1 MSLLKYGGITLCD
14 GVKSGILNV
23 ELIPD
28 IIVPG
33 RRRQQ
38 IQIPG
43 RDGDLV
49 FYDGAYN
56 NVIRR
61 YNVYFSKN
69 YASSDATLLEAI
81 RSVLEKVLNL
91 RGYNILADAYTTKDS
106 GRNDNYYYYAELLSD
121 ISIVN
126 TFMRYGRCVLEFN
139 CKPFAYLSDMFRF
152 ALVKDNWSEKQDIK
166 KEGNAY
172 SCPVFTF
179 YNPSGTFFVNILDS
193 VAGRY
198 DLAIYNMPAMKTAT
212 LDCEKLTFTG
222 EDENGQTINL
232 FQYLEWS
239 YYPFK
244 VTDSLDIIPLTDYGV
259 QLPRFYGDWKVS
271 VTNSTGSLS
280 MITIEPRWRNII

>member
-28 IIVPG
+28 IVVPG

-43 RDGDLV
+43 RNGDIVL
-49 FYDGAYN
+49 YDGAYN

-81 RSVLEKVLNL
+81 RSALESVLNL
-91 RGYNILADAYTTKDS
+91 RGYNVLADAYMTKDI
-106 GRNDNYYYYAELLSD
+106 GNKDNYYYYAELLSD
-121 ISIVN
+121 INIVN

-139 CKPFAYLSDMFRF
+139 CKPFAYLSNALSF
-152 ALVKDNWSEKQDIK
+152 ALIKDSWSEGHTLK

-172 SCPVFTF
+172 SCPLFTF
-179 YNPSGTFFVNILDS
+179 YNPSGTFFVNILDG

-198 DLAIYNMPAMKTAT
+198 HLDIYNMPTMKTAV
-212 LDCEKLTFTG
+212 LDCENLTFTG
-222 EDENGQTINL
+222 EDEYGLPTNL
-232 FQYLEWS
+232 FQYLEWR
-239 YYPFK
+239 YIP
-244 VTDSLDIIPLTDYGV
+244 SLSTFENYGV
-259 QLPRFYGDWKVS
+259 QLPRFYGDWEMT
-271 VTNSTGSLS
+271 VTTPNSTLS